1 MALLSSYGLVLVQC
15 RPMVQLLSTLAIGT
29 EKKLQMPIRPVRFGL
44 ECWMP
49 TAASLRRN
57 AMLAFPY
64 EHHLLEP
71 A

>member
-1 MALLSSYGLVLVQC
+1 
-15 RPMVQLLSTLAIGT
+15 MVQLLSTLAIGT